1 MLKHLIFYD
10 GTCPLC
16 NHAVRFV
23 LAADKEKKFLFAPLK
38 GVTATKEISSL
49 HLRNPNLDTFV
60 LLQAYGTDHEKTLI
74 EGRAAL
80 RVLWLLGG
88 FYAWVGLLSFLP
100 SFLFDAVYR
109 LIARYRFKLFS
120 LKQPIDTSSE
130 RFLP

>member
-1 MLKHLIFYD
+1 MHHLIFYD

-16 NHAVRFV
+16 NRAVRFV
-23 LAADKEKKFLFAPLK
+23 LAADTEKKFLFAPLK
-38 GVTATKEISSL
+38 GETASKEISTL
-49 HLRNPNLDTFV
+49 HLRNPDLDTFV
-60 LLQAYGTDHEKTLI
+60 LLQAYGTDQEKTLI

-88 FYAWVGLLSFLP
+88 VYAWVGLLSFLP

-120 LKQPIDTSSE
+120 PKPTIDTSSD